1 MSIITIVRSRC
12 RILTVLRSRCRILK
26 VVRRRCRILTV
37 VRSRCRILTVVRSRC
52 RDPCFKKQV
61 QDYDS
66 LDEPLTLISYLCQVP
81 DVCEGGGTEG
91 LHQVTAPQIT
101 SRDPS

>member
-1 MSIITIVRSRC
+1 M
-12 RILTVLRSRCRILK
+12 TV
-26 VVRRRCRILTV
+26 
-37 VRSRCRILTVVRSRC
+37 
-52 RDPCFKKQV
+52 KQV
-61 QDYDS
+61 DS
-66 LDEPLTLISYLCQVP
+66 FALFSPKLMTLLTLISYLCQVP